1 MNDNLSDNTFDLPQT
16 TNKRSRVQSAYVKQ
30 DQIDEIQE
38 EAFDSINIKTSG
50 ASFLQNEQEQS
61 GQLIN
66 YYRQKFA
73 NKEKSSKSVKA
84 MSFKERNDSIKS
96 VKSSQSFMI
105 GFGKEDLAD
114 KLYECKVK
122 LNKVSEDKKTLAT
135 QNKGLKR
142 EI

>member
-50 ASFLQNEQEQS
+50 ASFIQNEQEQS

-96 VKSSQSFMI
+96 VKSS
-105 GFGKEDLAD
+105 
-114 KLYECKVK
+114 
-122 LNKVSEDKKTLAT
+122 
-135 QNKGLKR
+135 
-142 EI
+142 